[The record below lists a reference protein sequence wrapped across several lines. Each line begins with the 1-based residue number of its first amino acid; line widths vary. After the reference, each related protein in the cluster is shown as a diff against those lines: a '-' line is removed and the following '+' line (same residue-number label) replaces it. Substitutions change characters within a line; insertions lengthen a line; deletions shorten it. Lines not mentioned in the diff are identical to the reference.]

1 MNEIFVKN
9 CNDFDHQDRFD
20 GQDFFFPKGE
30 RVTVPVVAA
39 QHMFGLGLTD
49 KSETLI
55 RAGWANEPNGA
66 GVKKLAN
73 FVFTQGVMV
82 EAPVDA
88 QSALP
93 LEENSTVKGERVP
106 A

>member
-1 MNEIFVKN
+1 MNEIFVTN
-9 CNDFDHQDRFD
+9 HNDFDHQDRFD

-30 RVTVPVVAA
+30 RVTIPMVAA
-39 QHMFGLGLTD
+39 EHMLGLGRTD
-49 KSETLI
+49 KTENLI
-55 RAGWANEPNGA
+55 RCGWGNEGEV

-82 EAPVDA
+82 EAPVDS

-93 LEENSTVKGERVP
+93 LEEKTTRKGERAP